1 MSVGVCIINR
11 NGIALAADSAGTY
24 TGNKMFYNSMNK
36 VFSLSRKYIYGAI
49 TYGATTIYNVSIDQV
64 LKEFRSYLD
73 SKEERSDFFEI
84 LPLFEEFISENNV
97 YYKFDSAEREHC
109 ESLIKELVVEWGNK
123 IKSVAF
129 GNDAE
134 NQINDILNE
143 LQGKI
148 SDSLKIDNYNV
159 SNYIEETYSDY
170 FNSVI
175 NMIVPELNGFT
186 VQKDRLWGYI
196 CNYFNLSLAIETS
209 HALGLFLAGYGQM
222 DSFPKFIH
230 IEVYRGVGGKVKD
243 KLIEQYEESNNHAQ
257 IVPLAQRDVIL
268 TFCKGI
274 SNTFINYIPQKVE
287 SIISN
292 KIDSL
297 PPTYSDEQKNELRS
311 IFASSK
317 FEIESAITATIQNE
331 NVIPI
336 LNSVQLIPLP
346 EMAFLA
352 ENLVNITSLKRTFS
366 IDGNQQ
372 TVGGPTDVA
381 VMSKGDGFVWIKRK
395 LYFDKQINPNYL
407 RKLCEES

>member
-123 IKSVAF
+123 IKSVAS

-175 NMIVPELNGFT
+175 NMIVTE
-186 VQKDRLWGYI
+186 
-196 CNYFNLSLAIETS
+196 
-209 HALGLFLAGYGQM
+209 
-222 DSFPKFIH
+222 
-230 IEVYRGVGGKVKD
+230 
-243 KLIEQYEESNNHAQ
+243 
-257 IVPLAQRDVIL
+257 
-268 TFCKGI
+268 
-274 SNTFINYIPQKVE
+274 
-287 SIISN
+287 
-292 KIDSL
+292 
-297 PPTYSDEQKNELRS
+297 
-311 IFASSK
+311 
-317 FEIESAITATIQNE
+317 
-331 NVIPI
+331 
-336 LNSVQLIPLP
+336 
-346 EMAFLA
+346 
-352 ENLVNITSLKRTFS
+352 
-366 IDGNQQ
+366 
-372 TVGGPTDVA
+372 
-381 VMSKGDGFVWIKRK
+381 
-395 LYFDKQINPNYL
+395 
-407 RKLCEES
+407 